1 MIGKNFRTIFGKQK
15 EQKGPQNKWRT
26 KPSDNSGNFRSFL
39 EETTWTTC
47 DNSFNVRRPT
57 GRRPSKKRPSN
68 RQLGGATF
76 QSRPN
81 DWSAGGRREGNPR
94 MPLRGLGWLGDGRDV
109 YIENQEN
116 RFADRNAWRAR
127 EQRRGQTPPGPDGCS
142 EAPAPLPGVRH
153 LAAPWRMHGW
163 KNVSRKV
170 RQVRQVC
177 GRESREGNP
186 QECLECPCTASDGW
200 ETGGMSTLKTKKT
213 ASRTGTRLGSGWGRQ
228 HG

>member
-1 MIGKNFRTIFGKQK
+1 MIGKDFHPFSNDWKKFSDHFLETK
-15 EQKGPQNKWRT
+15 RT
-26 KPSDNSGNFRSFL
+26 KRTTKIGGQNPQTITTISDNSF
-39 EETTWTTC
+39 EKTTWTTWG
-47 DNSFNVRRPT
+47 NSFNVRRPT

-81 DWSAGGRREGNPR
+81 GLSAGGRRKGNPR

-142 EAPAPLPGVRH
+142 EGPAPLPGVRH
-153 LAAPWRMHGW
+153 LAAPWRMLGGRMPHAKSAKSAKSAGGNREKEIH
-163 KNVSRKV
+163 KNVSNAPARP
-170 RQVRQVC
+170 RMA
-177 GRESREGNP
+177 GRREG
-186 QECLECPCTASDGW
+186 CL
-200 ETGGMSTLKTKKT
+200 
-213 ASRTGTRLGSGWGRQ
+213 
-228 HG
+228 H